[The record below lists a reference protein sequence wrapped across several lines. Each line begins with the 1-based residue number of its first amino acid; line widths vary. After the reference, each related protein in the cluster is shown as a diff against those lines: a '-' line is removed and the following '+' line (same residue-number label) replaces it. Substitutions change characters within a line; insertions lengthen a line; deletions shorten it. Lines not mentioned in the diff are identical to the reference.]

1 MERISGRRAG
11 WILGLF
17 ALVIAL
23 YGLTLYNA
31 QVAQNSAAAD
41 NTKTFTTYT
50 IVKAARGEL
59 LDASGKVLVTNRAC
73 YDLVFN
79 HYVICSANNR
89 NAILLELVQL
99 CRDLDVEYED
109 HLPVSDDA
117 PFTYTLNDY
126 SSTWQSYFQSYLSIK
141 PRQDSDISAPLLM
154 KKLREYYN
162 IPASWSD
169 RDARAVIGIRYELDL
184 RQGVTNLS
192 NYVFITD
199 VSSHALPDILELSVP
214 GLNAEA
220 SVARVYNTKYAAHIL
235 GYLGAMDPEQWA
247 YYKTLTY
254 EYEKPDGTVAERQL
268 YSMDALVGQDGFE
281 EAFEEYLHGVDG
293 IRVDVTYVDGTIK
306 ESYYTVEPKAG
317 QNVMLT
323 IDIDIQ
329 ETAEKNLA
337 SLIEEL
343 RAEGG
348 DKASAQGGAAVVINV
363 KTGEVLA
370 CASYPTYD
378 LATFRENYNEL
389 LQTPYSPLFNRALLA
404 TYAPGSTYK
413 VSMLISAMENGIITA
428 EDEVYDSGVYMEY
441 AAQGFTPHCLIY
453 TNYGWA
459 HGWINA
465 KTALQY
471 SCNYYFYYLAD
482 HMKIEMMDRTAQML
496 GLGEKTGVELFEE
509 QGQRANPETKAELYT
524 GSDSHW
530 YIADQI
536 LASIGQ
542 SENRFT
548 PIQLCSYAAT
558 LANRGVRYKAT
569 FLNRVV
575 SADYSDVIVQNTAQ
589 VIDRYPISDAT
600 YQAYSE
606 GMRMVALGGTA
617 FEYFY
622 DYPIP
627 VACKTGTAETDDDS
641 SGSAA
646 FICYA
651 PFDDPEIAVAVYV
664 EKGGWGS
671 TSAPVAR
678 AILDEYFYDVLHG
691 DSDMGENQIG

>member
-17 ALVIAL
+17 ALVIVF
-23 YGLTLYNA
+23 YSLTLYNS
-31 QVAQNSAAAD
+31 QVGKDSASVD
-41 NTKTFTTYT
+41 NTKIFTTYT
-50 IVKAARGEL
+50 TVKAARGEL
-59 LDASGKVLVTNRAC
+59 LDAYGRVLVTNRAC

-99 CRDLDVEYED
+99 CRELDVEYED
-109 HLPVSDDA
+109 HLPVSADA

-126 SSTWQSYFQSYLSIK
+126 SSSWQGYFQSYLSIK

-162 IPASWSD
+162 IPNSWSD

-184 RQGVTNLS
+184 RQGVTNLP

-199 VSSHALPDILELSVP
+199 VNSEALPDILELSVP
-214 GLNAEA
+214 GLNPEA

-235 GYLGAMDPEQWA
+235 GYLGAMDPKQWE

-254 EYEKPDGTVAERQL
+254 EYEKADGTIAERQL

-281 EAFEEYLHGVDG
+281 AAFEEYLHGVDG

-306 ESYYTVEPKAG
+306 ESYYTVQPKAG

-323 IDIDIQ
+323 IDVDIQ
-329 ETAEKNLA
+329 ETAEKSLA
-337 SLIEEL
+337 ALIEDMRESEGEL
-343 RAEGG
+343 SKAE
-348 DKASAQGGAAVVINV
+348 GGAAVVMNV

-378 LATFRENYNEL
+378 LSTFRQDYNEL
-389 LQTPYSPLFNRALLA
+389 LNTPYAPLFNRALLA
-404 TYAPGSTYK
+404 AYAPGSTYK
-413 VSMLISAMENGIITA
+413 VSMLIAAMEDGLITP
-428 EDEVYDSGVYMEY
+428 EDEIYDSGVFLKY
-441 AAQGFTPHCLIY
+441 ADSGFKPECLVY
-453 TNYGWA
+453 TNYGYA
-459 HGWINA
+459 HGSIDA
-465 KTALQY
+465 KTALMY
-471 SCNYYFYYLAD
+471 SCNYFFYDLAD
-482 HMKIEMMDRTAQML
+482 RIGIDVMDYWAQKL

-509 QGQRANPETKAELYT
+509 LGHRANPETKASLHS
-524 GSDSHW
+524 GSDAQW

-575 SADYSDVIVQNTAQ
+575 SSDYKNIIVQNSTQ
-589 VIDRYPISDAT
+589 ILSEVTISDST
-600 YQAYSE
+600 YDTYTT
-606 GMRMVALGGTA
+606 GMRLVALGGTA
-617 FEYFY
+617 YEYFY
-622 DYPIP
+622 DYPIRI
-627 VACKTGTAETDDDS
+627 ACKTGTAEDESGT
-641 SGSAA
+641 GSAA
-646 FICYA
+646 FVCYA
-651 PFDDPEIAVAVYV
+651 PFDDPEIAVAVYI
-664 EKGGWGS
+664 EKGGYGS
-671 TSAPVAR
+671 HGATVAR
-678 AILDEYFYDVLHG
+678 DVLDEYFYDVLHG
-691 DSDMGENQIG
+691 DAGTGENEIG